1 MPIFFC
7 FFQLLFV
14 LLQSELK
21 KTMLMKKVV
30 ILIIANLL
38 VAQFAAAQSVFTSTV
53 QAIGLPGISSNYYTP
68 ICKLDDNR
76 SILYLKEDATT
87 MYFCVVD
94 YWDFFNPFIP
104 TIPMSPPTI
113 TGYYTAIIHP
123 TGYDDLTV
131 NDIYYTGGLAFFCGS
146 IVDVSSSETTSV
158 VGYFD
163 PNTIGPSGTT
173 NIQYRILS
181 SGTADAPTSLHRLVA
196 YPVSGDY
203 DIVAFGD
210 DLHGYPAT
218 HDFTTTKI
226 VEINSIISTPVCSV
240 ADMAYGVI
248 FNSDIHTFQITEKQ
262 YIDDIFLTEN
272 HVVLTGHDW
281 NYPNTTIPNVVNMH
295 ASYHYGAKGR
305 VLADIGSPGHNYH
318 LDGRWETNDTVIGA
332 ALDGDIFAMSYVY
345 PDANQGMHTRI
356 RIIDPSVPVVIYSA
370 EFDKQQKENPVRMI
384 YHDKLNAL
392 ELLQPVLS
400 PSDFIMVDL
409 SVPLP
414 FTAPALNPTSSRYR
428 TMHGTHGNSF
438 VSANEKFI
446 YLQNRATALPPSTGG
461 CPKDDYLD
469 VFEIDPIDIDAID
482 VPRISSCNIDIDVS
496 NSLNFPLPLTTS
508 CFSFE

>member
-1 MPIFFC
+1 
-7 FFQLLFV
+7 
-14 LLQSELK
+14 
-21 KTMLMKKVV
+21 MKKLV
-30 ILIIANLL
+30 ILIVANLF
-38 VAQFAAAQSVFTSTV
+38 VVQFAAAQSVYTSTV

-68 ICKLDDNR
+68 ICKWDNNR
-76 SILYLKEDATT
+76 SILYLKENATT

-94 YWDFFNPFIP
+94 YSGFFTPFIP
-104 TIPMSPPTI
+104 IIPMAPPSI
-113 TGYYTAIIHP
+113 TGYYTAVAPIP
-123 TGYDDLTV
+123 SYDDLTV
-131 NDIYYTGGLAFFCGS
+131 NDIYYTDGLAFFCGS
-146 IVDVSSSETTSV
+146 IYNTTSSETTSV

-163 PNTIGPSGTT
+163 PNDIGPSGTT

-181 SGTADAPTSLHRLVA
+181 SGTADAPTTLYRLVA
-196 YPVSGDY
+196 YPVGGDF

-218 HDFTTTKI
+218 HDFTTTKV
-226 VEINSIISTPVCSV
+226 VEINSIIGAPVCSV

-272 HVVLTGHDW
+272 YVVLTGHDW

-295 ASYHYGAKGR
+295 ASYHFGTKGQ

-318 LDGRWETNDTVIGA
+318 LDGHWETNDTVIGT
-332 ALDGDIFAMSYVY
+332 ALDGDIFALSYVH

-356 RIIDPSVPVVIYSA
+356 RLIDPSVPVVTYSA

-392 ELLQPVLS
+392 ELLQPIFN
-400 PSDFIMVDL
+400 PSDFVMVNL

-414 FTAPALNPTSSRYR
+414 FTAPALNPTSSIYR

-438 VSANEKFI
+438 VSANEKYI
-446 YLQNRATALPPSTGG
+446 YLQNRATALPPSTAG
-461 CPKDDYLD
+461 CPDVNYLD
-469 VFEIDPIDIDAID
+469 IFEIDPIEIDTTGI
-482 VPRISSCNIDIDVS
+482 PRISSCTS
-496 NSLNFPLPLTTS
+496 NLRTPPSSPNFPLPLTTS